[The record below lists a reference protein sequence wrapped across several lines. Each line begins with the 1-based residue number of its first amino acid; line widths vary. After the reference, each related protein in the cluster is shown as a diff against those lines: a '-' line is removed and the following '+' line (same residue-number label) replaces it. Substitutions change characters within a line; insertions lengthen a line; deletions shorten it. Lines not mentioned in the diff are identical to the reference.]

1 MKKSKPTLTEE
12 DLDILKDLLE
22 QGYPLLESLDL
33 LVSYQPN
40 KAFGHLKILLLE
52 GMHLNEALRHF
63 QIDSLWLEYFAFIS
77 EFSSLSEAMQGA
89 SALLK
94 TKKRFINILKKR
106 LTYPLCL
113 ICAMFLFAILTSK
126 VILPQMLT
134 LLASFDQNMGMS
146 LGFKLVLYLPFIMM
160 FVILCLVLFILDIYN
175 CISQR
180 NFQKL
185 QKKLQNKY
193 YKTILQYYYSL
204 KFACYYAVLC
214 QYVSGLYDGIKLM
227 YEKMTDSDMMVIV
240 YPLKQMLENGY
251 DFKACIQTMSI
262 FHPAFQNHCLLLLSM
277 GKSLSHLTDYI
288 SKTEFLLEKRMQYI
302 SRILVGTIYGVTAM
316 FIIVLYLMIMTP
328 MMNIATAL

>member
-1 MKKSKPTLTEE
+1 MKKSKPTLIED

-40 KAFGHLKILLLE
+40 KAFSHLKILLLE
-52 GMHLNEALRHF
+52 GMDLKEALQYF
-63 QIDSLWLEYFAFIS
+63 QIDSLWLEYFVFIS
-77 EFSSLSEAMQGA
+77 KFASLSEAMQGA

-134 LLASFDQNMGMS
+134 LLASFDQNVSMS
-146 LGFKLVLYLPFIMM
+146 LGFKLVLYLPFVMM
-160 FVILCLVLFILDIYN
+160 FAILCLVLFIFDIYS

-227 YEKMTDSDMMVIV
+227 YEKMTDSDMM
-240 YPLKQMLENGY
+240 
-251 DFKACIQTMSI
+251 ACIQTLSI

-277 GKSLSHLTDYI
+277 GKSLSHLKDYI

-328 MMNIATAL
+328 MMDIATAL

>member
-1 MKKSKPTLTEE
+1 MKKSKPTLIED

-40 KAFGHLKILLLE
+40 KAFSHLKILLLE
-52 GMHLNEALRHF
+52 GMDLKEALQYF
-63 QIDSLWLEYFAFIS
+63 QIDSLWLEYFVFIS
-77 EFSSLSEAMQGA
+77 KFASLSEAMQGA

-113 ICAMFLFAILTSK
+113 I
-126 VILPQMLT
+126 
-134 LLASFDQNMGMS
+134 ASFDQNVSMS
-146 LGFKLVLYLPFIMM
+146 LGFKLVLYLPFVMM
-160 FVILCLVLFILDIYN
+160 FAILCLVLFIFDIYN

-227 YEKMTDSDMMVIV
+227 YEKMTDSDMMVVV

-251 DFKACIQTMSI
+251 DFKACIQTLSI

-277 GKSLSHLTDYI
+277 GKSLSHLKDYI

-328 MMNIATAL
+328 MMDIAAAL